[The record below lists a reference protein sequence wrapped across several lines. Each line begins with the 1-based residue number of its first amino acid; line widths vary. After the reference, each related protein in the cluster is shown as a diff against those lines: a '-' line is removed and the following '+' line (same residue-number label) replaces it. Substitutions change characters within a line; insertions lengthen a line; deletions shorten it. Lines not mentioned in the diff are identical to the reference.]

1 MGKWTRRG
9 VLSAGVLG
17 GTGLVIGIAVRPGN
31 PTETAGHLVTSEGEN
46 LLHIYLK
53 IDDQNRAT
61 AILPHSEMGQG
72 AQTALTQMLAEE
84 LDADWDL
91 MRFEEA
97 PADAEYANMAVGRGY
112 LFKGVDFPDAV
123 VPTVDGLM
131 LNLADAM
138 GMQVT
143 GGSMSIRATGQYFL
157 RAAGASVREMLV
169 KTAAKAWGVPAGEI
183 RTAKSM
189 LHHDSTGR
197 SAPYSEFAAAAAEM
211 TPSSTPKL
219 KKTSEFSVIGQSKP
233 RHDIPSKV
241 DGTAM
246 FAMDVKRP
254 GMVYAAVKRT
264 PVAGGS
270 LRRVDDSAARAMNGV
285 IDVVKLGPSSAAG
298 LVGSYSAGD
307 TIAVVADSYWKAEKA
322 LAALD
327 IEWNTNGKEQVSSAS
342 IFEQF
347 DRDIT
352 AGVDRANDVA
362 MGDANAAFDS
372 AATVLTADYRVPYLA
387 HTCMEPP
394 NATAEVTADR
404 AEVWVGC
411 QNPLGFRQHLAANL
425 GLDLE
430 QVTLHNYF
438 MGGGFGRKSNADYAL
453 QAAMIAR
460 QVGRPVQM
468 VYSRGEDI
476 KQDFYRPAVQSRFK
490 AGLDADGKLVAW
502 QNTYVD
508 KHEPVEA
515 PLIPYAVASQDI
527 GHVASPTHVPFG
539 AWRSVDHSQHGFFTE
554 SFVDEAAHAAGRDP
568 YEFRAEMLKD
578 KPRMLAV
585 LNRVAKEADWG
596 RPMEEGRG
604 RGISLQESFG
614 SIVGQVV
621 EVTVSGGKTW
631 VDRVVAVID
640 AGYAVSP
647 DGMKAQIESGVIY
660 GLSAAMYGEITI
672 EKGAVA
678 QSSFADYDAIR
689 MHDAPVIETHI
700 INSGAEMGG
709 AGEPGTPGV
718 APALANA
725 IFDATGKRV
734 RTLPVIKADLR
745 SDAEASPAVA
755 AVGA

>member
-31 PTETAGHLVTSEGEN
+31 PTEAAGHLVAGEGEN

-53 IDDQNRAT
+53 IDAENRAT

-91 MRFEEA
+91 MSFEEA
-97 PADAEYANMAVGRGY
+97 PADGAYANNALGRAY
-112 LFKGVDFPDAV
+112 LFKGVNFPDAV

-131 LNLADAM
+131 LNVADAI

-143 GGSMSIRATGQYFL
+143 GGSLSIRATGQYFL

-169 KTAAKAWGVPAGEI
+169 KTASKAWGVPETEI

-189 LHHDSTGR
+189 LHHDGSGR

-219 KKTSEFSVIGQSKP
+219 KKASQFSVMGQSKP

-254 GMVYAAVKRT
+254 GMVYAAVRRS
-264 PVAGGS
+264 PVFGS
-270 LRRVDDSAARAMNGV
+270 TIRRIDDTAVRAMPGV
-285 IDVVKLGPSSAAG
+285 IDVVTIGSSSASG
-298 LVGSYSAGD
+298 IVGAYKAGD
-307 TIAVVADSYWKAEKA
+307 SVAVVADSYWRAEKA
-322 LAALD
+322 LSVLNVD
-327 IEWNTNGKEQVSSAS
+327 WDTGGKETVSSET
-342 IFEQF
+342 IFAQF
-347 DRDIT
+347 DRDISN
-352 AGVDRANDVA
+352 AVDRKHDVVT
-362 MGDANAAFDS
+362 GDSDAAFNNAS
-372 AATVLTADYRVPYLA
+372 TILTADYRVPFLA
-387 HTCMEPP
+387 HSCMEPP
-394 NATAEVTADR
+394 NATAEVSADH
-404 AEVWVGC
+404 AEIWIGC
-411 QNPLGFRQHLAANL
+411 QNPLGFRQHIAAEL
-425 GLDLE
+425 GLDE
-430 QVTLHNYF
+430 EKVTLHNYF
-438 MGGGFGRKSNADYAL
+438 MGGGFGRKSNADYGL
-453 QAAMIAR
+453 QAAVIAR
-460 QVGRPVQM
+460 AVGRPVQL
-468 VYSRGEDI
+468 VYSRAEDI
-476 KQDFYRPAVQSRFK
+476 RQDFYRPAVQSRFK
-490 AGLDADGKLVAW
+490 AGLDADGKLIAW
-502 QNTYVD
+502 QNTYVE
-508 KHEPVEA
+508 KHEPIEA
-515 PLIPYAVASQDI
+515 PLIPYSVASQDI

-554 SFVDEAAHAAGRDP
+554 SFIDEAAHAAGRDP
-568 YEFRAEMLKD
+568 FEFRVEMLKD
-578 KPRMLAV
+578 KPRLLAA
-585 LNRVAKEADWG
+585 LKRVAKEADWT
-596 RPMEEGRG
+596 RPLEEGRG

-614 SIVGQVV
+614 SIVAQVV
-621 EVTVSGGKTW
+621 EVTVSNGRTW
-631 VDRVVAVID
+631 VDRVVSVID

-647 DGMKAQIESGVIY
+647 DGTKAQIESGVIY

-672 EKGAVA
+672 ENGAVA
-678 QSSFADYDAIR
+678 QSSFSDYDAIR
-689 MHDAPVIETHI
+689 MHDSPVIETHI
-700 INSGAEMGG
+700 INSGEEIGG

-734 RTLPVIKADLR
+734 RTLPVMKADLR

-755 AVGA
+755 ALGA

>member
-31 PTETAGHLVTSEGEN
+31 PTETAGHLVTGEGEN

-143 GGSMSIRATGQYFL
+143 GGSMSIRTTGQYFL

-189 LHHDSTGR
+189 LHHDGSGR

-233 RHDIPSKV
+233 RHDIPSEG

-246 FAMDVKRP
+246 FAMDVTRP
-254 GMVYAAVKRT
+254 GRVDAAVKRT

-270 LRRVDDSAARAMNGV
+270 LRRVDDSAARAMKGV
-285 IDVVKLGPSSAAG
+285 IDVVKMGPSSAAG

-362 MGDANAAFDS
+362 VGDANAA
-372 AATVLTADYRVPYLA
+372 LMVPQRCY
-387 HTCMEPP
+387 
-394 NATAEVTADR
+394 
-404 AEVWVGC
+404 G
-411 QNPLGFRQHLAANL
+411 
-425 GLDLE
+425 GLSCAL
-430 QVTLHNYF
+430 
-438 MGGGFGRKSNADYAL
+438 FG
-453 QAAMIAR
+453 
-460 QVGRPVQM
+460 
-468 VYSRGEDI
+468 
-476 KQDFYRPAVQSRFK
+476 
-490 AGLDADGKLVAW
+490 
-502 QNTYVD
+502 TYV
-508 KHEPVEA
+508 
-515 PLIPYAVASQDI
+515 Y
-527 GHVASPTHVPFG
+527 G
-539 AWRSVDHSQHGFFTE
+539 A
-554 SFVDEAAHAAGRDP
+554 
-568 YEFRAEMLKD
+568 
-578 KPRMLAV
+578 
-585 LNRVAKEADWG
+585 AKCH
-596 RPMEEGRG
+596 GRG
-604 RGISLQESFG
+604 DSR
-614 SIVGQVV
+614 
-621 EVTVSGGKTW
+621 
-631 VDRVVAVID
+631 
-640 AGYAVSP
+640 P
-647 DGMKAQIESGVIY
+647 C
-660 GLSAAMYGEITI
+660 
-672 EKGAVA
+672 
-678 QSSFADYDAIR
+678 
-689 MHDAPVIETHI
+689 
-700 INSGAEMGG
+700 
-709 AGEPGTPGV
+709 
-718 APALANA
+718 
-725 IFDATGKRV
+725 
-734 RTLPVIKADLR
+734 
-745 SDAEASPAVA
+745 
-755 AVGA
+755 

>member
-31 PTETAGHLVTSEGEN
+31 PTETAGHLVAGEGEN

-53 IDDQNRAT
+53 IDSENRAT

-91 MRFEEA
+91 MSFEEA
-97 PADAEYANMAVGRGY
+97 PADGTYANNALGRAY
-112 LFKGVDFPDAV
+112 LFKGVNFPDAV

-131 LNLADAM
+131 LNVADAI

-143 GGSMSIRATGQYFL
+143 GGSLSIRATGQYFL

-169 KTAAKAWGVPAGEI
+169 KTASKAWGVPESEI

-189 LHHDSTGR
+189 LHHDSSGR

-219 KKTSEFSVIGQSKP
+219 KKASQFTVMGQSKP

-241 DGTAM
+241 DGSAM

-254 GMVYAAVKRT
+254 GMVYAAVRRS
-264 PVAGGS
+264 PVFGS
-270 LRRVDDSAARAMNGV
+270 TIRSVDDTAVRAMPGV
-285 IDVVKLGPSSAAG
+285 INVVTIGSSSASG
-298 LVGSYSAGD
+298 LVGAYKAGD
-307 TIAVVADSYWKAEKA
+307 SVAVVADSYWRAEKA
-322 LAALD
+322 LSVLEVD
-327 IEWNTNGKEQVSSAS
+327 WETGGKETVSSET
-342 IFEQF
+342 IFAQF
-347 DRDIT
+347 DRDISN
-352 AGVDRANDVA
+352 AVDRKHDVVT
-362 MGDANAAFDS
+362 GDSDAAFNDAS
-372 AATVLTADYRVPYLA
+372 TILTADYRVPFLA
-387 HTCMEPP
+387 HSCMEPP
-394 NATAEVTADR
+394 NATAEVSADH
-404 AEVWVGC
+404 AEIWIGC
-411 QNPLGFRQHLAANL
+411 QNPLGFRQHIAAEL
-425 GLDLE
+425 GLDVE
-430 QVTLHNYF
+430 KVTLHNYF
-438 MGGGFGRKSNADYAL
+438 MGGGFGRKSNADYGL
-453 QAAMIAR
+453 QAAVIAR
-460 QVGRPVQM
+460 AVGRPVQL
-468 VYSRGEDI
+468 VYSRAEDI
-476 KQDFYRPAVQSRFK
+476 RQDFYRPAVQSRFK
-490 AGLDADGKLVAW
+490 AGLDAGGKLIAW
-502 QNTYVD
+502 QNTYVE
-508 KHEPVEA
+508 KHEPIEA

-554 SFVDEAAHAAGRDP
+554 SFIDEAAHAAGRDP
-568 YEFRAEMLKD
+568 FEFRVEMLKD
-578 KPRMLAV
+578 KPRLLAA
-585 LNRVAKEADWG
+585 LKRVAKEADWN
-596 RPMEEGRG
+596 RPLEAGRG

-614 SIVGQVV
+614 SIVAQVV
-621 EVTVSGGKTW
+621 EVTVSNGKTW
-631 VDRVVAVID
+631 VDRVVSVID

-647 DGMKAQIESGVIY
+647 DGTKAQIESGVIY

-672 EKGAVA
+672 EDGAVA

-689 MHDAPVIETHI
+689 MHDSPVMETHI
-700 INSGAEMGG
+700 INSGAEIGG

-734 RTLPVIKADLR
+734 RTLPIIKADLR

-755 AVGA
+755 ALGA

>member
-1 MGKWTRRG
+1 MTTFTLNGEVRTVDTDPETPALWVIREQLDLTGTKFGCGMAQCGACTIHVNGRAQRSCVTPVASLEGASVTTIEGLKSADGSLHALQQAWIDQQAPQCGYCQSGQLMSAAALLAENPNPSDSDIDNAMRGNVCRCGMYGRIRSAIKQVAGASFYDAMEEVRMGKWTRRG

-31 PTETAGHLVTSEGEN
+31 PTETAGHLVTGEGEN

-183 RTAKSM
+183 RTAKACCITMARALSAVF
-189 LHHDSTGR
+189 GVCRR
-197 SAPYSEFAAAAAEM
+197 SAEM

-219 KKTSEFSVIGQSKP
+219 KKTSVFSVIGQSKP

-270 LRRVDDSAARAMNGV
+270 LRRVDDSAARAMKGV

-362 MGDANAAFDS
+362 VGDANAAFDG

-404 AEVWVGC
+404 AEIWVGC

-476 KQDFYRPAVQSRFK
+476 KQDFIGQPSK
-490 AGLDADGKLVAW
+490 ADSKR
-502 QNTYVD
+502 
-508 KHEPVEA
+508 
-515 PLIPYAVASQDI
+515 ASM
-527 GHVASPTHVPFG
+527 P
-539 AWRSVDHSQHGFFTE
+539 
-554 SFVDEAAHAAGRDP
+554 
-568 YEFRAEMLKD
+568 
-578 KPRMLAV
+578 
-585 LNRVAKEADWG
+585 
-596 RPMEEGRG
+596 
-604 RGISLQESFG
+604 
-614 SIVGQVV
+614 
-621 EVTVSGGKTW
+621 TVSWSLGKTPMS
-631 VDRVVAVID
+631 IST
-640 AGYAVSP
+640 SP
-647 DGMKAQIESGVIY
+647 WKRR
-660 GLSAAMYGEITI
+660 
-672 EKGAVA
+672 
-678 QSSFADYDAIR
+678 SFL
-689 MHDAPVIETHI
+689 TQ
-700 INSGAEMGG
+700 
-709 AGEPGTPGV
+709 
-718 APALANA
+718 
-725 IFDATGKRV
+725 
-734 RTLPVIKADLR
+734 
-745 SDAEASPAVA
+745 
-755 AVGA
+755 